1 MFNHWKISLCDAV
14 MVVVFLLA
22 CVALCF
28 LDIHP
33 SGRPA
38 QGVKCRA
45 RVLSVDNTNVF
56 TIGLLKKGEQRVRL
70 KILSGPYKGREFNGS
85 NIIRAN
91 MELDKVFE
99 PGDIALAAIP
109 YDVDDDF
116 TIVAQDHYRIGYSI
130 LLFSLFGILL
140 LVFAGITGFNALLSF
155 VFSCLVIW
163 KLVIPL
169 ALTPGFYTHLDIGKY
184 AIPISLTPGRIVL
197 LVTFGAVTL
206 LSAVIIFLVAGM
218 TRKGITAFIGSIL
231 GVLASCAMAVIFT
244 KLFKIN
250 GGMMPYAQTLLY
262 SGYEFLSLPHIY
274 IGAIFLSSSGAVMD
288 LAMDVSAGMVEVLQK
303 RPDIPRR
310 ELIGSGLNIG
320 RSVVGTMTTTLLL
333 AYSGGY
339 LTLMMT
345 FAAQGIGPLDF
356 INNPYVASEAVKTLV
371 GSFGLVLVAPF
382 TALVGGFIIPHTG
395 KHAEPEQIPVE
406 KTEGPETV

>member
-1 MFNHWKISLCDAV
+1 
-14 MVVVFLLA
+14 MVVFFLLA
-22 CVALCF
+22 CVALWF
-28 LDIHP
+28 LDILHQDAP
-33 SGRPA
+33 PE
-38 QGVKCRA
+38 GVKCKA
-45 RVLSVDNTNVF
+45 RILSVDNSNIF
-56 TIGLLKKGEQRVRL
+56 TIGLLRKGEQHVRL
-70 KILSGPYKGREFNGS
+70 RVLEGPYKGREFDGT
-85 NIIRAN
+85 NIVRAN
-91 MELDKVFE
+91 MELDKMFE
-99 PGDIALAAIP
+99 PGDLALAAIP
-109 YDVDDDF
+109 YGVDESF
-116 TIVAQDHYRIGYSI
+116 TVVAQDHYRIGNA
-130 LLFSLFGILL
+130 LLLFGLFSLLL
-140 LVFAGITGFNALLSF
+140 LVFGGITGFNALLSF

-169 ALTPGFYTHLDIGKY
+169 ALKGGN
-184 AIPISLTPGRIVL
+184 VL
-197 LVTFGAVTL
+197 VITFAAVTL

-218 TRKGITAFIGSIL
+218 TRKGVTAFIGAIL
-231 GVLASCAMAVIFT
+231 GVLASCVMAYVFT

-250 GGMMPYAQTLLY
+250 GGMMPYSQTLLY
-262 SGYEFLSLPHIY
+262 SGYEFLSLPDIY

-288 LAMDVSAGMVEVLQK
+288 LAMDVAAGMVEILHK
-303 RPDIPRR
+303 RPDIQRR

-382 TALVGGFIIPHTG
+382 TAFVGGFILLRG
-395 KHAEPEQIPVE
+395 KKPSEPVAA
-406 KTEGPETV
+406 TESPAPADAPAQQDDAAV

>member
-1 MFNHWKISLCDAV
+1 

-22 CVALCF
+22 CVALWF
-28 LDIHP
+28 LDILHTAP
-33 SGRPA
+33 PPE
-38 QGVKCRA
+38 GVKCKA
-45 RVLSVDNTNVF
+45 RILSVDNSNIF
-56 TIGLLKKGEQRVRL
+56 KIGLLQKGEQHVRL
-70 KILSGPYKGREFNGS
+70 RVLSGPFKGREFNGT

-109 YDVDDDF
+109 YDADENF
-116 TIVAQDHYRIGYSI
+116 TVIAQDHYRIGYAL
-130 LLFSLFGILL
+130 LLFTLFGILL

-169 ALTPGFYTHLDIGKY
+169 ALKGGN
-184 AIPISLTPGRIVL
+184 VL
-197 LVTFGAVTL
+197 LITFAAVTL

-218 TRKGITAFIGSIL
+218 TRKGVTAFFGAIL
-231 GVLASCAMAVIFT
+231 GVLASCIMAYVFT
-244 KLFKIN
+244 KLFKIS
-250 GGMMPYAQTLLY
+250 GGMMPYSQTLLY
-262 SGYEFLSLPHIY
+262 SGYEFLSLPDIY

-303 RPDIPRR
+303 RPDIHRR
-310 ELIGSGLNIG
+310 ELIGSGLNMG

-345 FAAQGIGPLDF
+345 LAAQGIGPLDF

-382 TALVGGFIIPHTG
+382 TAFVGGFIIPH
-395 KHAEPEQIPVE
+395 KAEKQAEPERIPEE
-406 KTEGPETV
+406 KSTSPENA

>member
-1 MFNHWKISLCDAV
+1 

-22 CVALCF
+22 CVALWF
-28 LDIHP
+28 LDILRTAP
-33 SGRPA
+33 PPE
-38 QGVKCRA
+38 GVKCKA
-45 RVLSVDNTNVF
+45 RVLSVDNSNVF
-56 TIGLLKKGEQRVRL
+56 TIGLLRKGEQHVRL
-70 KILSGPYKGREFNGS
+70 KVLSGPFKGREFNGT

-109 YDVDDDF
+109 YDADENF
-116 TIVAQDHYRIGYSI
+116 TVIAQDHYRIGYAL
-130 LLFSLFGILL
+130 LLFGLFALLL

-169 ALTPGFYTHLDIGKY
+169 TLKGGN
-184 AIPISLTPGRIVL
+184 VL
-197 LVTFGAVTL
+197 LITFAAVTL

-218 TRKGITAFIGSIL
+218 TRKGVTAFFGSIL
-231 GVLASCAMAVIFT
+231 GVLASCAMAYIFT
-244 KLFKIN
+244 KLFKIS
-250 GGMMPYAQTLLY
+250 GGMMPYSQTLLY
-262 SGYEFLSLPHIY
+262 SGYEFLSLPDIY

-288 LAMDVSAGMVEVLQK
+288 LAMDVSAGMVEILQK
-303 RPDIPRR
+303 RPDIDRR

-345 FAAQGIGPLDF
+345 FAAQGVGPLDF

-382 TALVGGFIIPHTG
+382 TAFVGGFIIPHKVKKQAAATEQSPVQTEE
-395 KHAEPEQIPVE
+395 KQAVTTEQTPEKATE
-406 KTEGPETV
+406 KATEKPADL

>member
-1 MFNHWKISLCDAV
+1 

-22 CVALCF
+22 CVALWF
-28 LDIHP
+28 LDILHTAP
-33 SGRPA
+33 PPE
-38 QGVKCRA
+38 GVKCKA
-45 RVLSVDNTNVF
+45 RVLSVDNSNVF
-56 TIGLLKKGEQRVRL
+56 TIGLLRKGEQHVRL
-70 KILSGPYKGREFNGS
+70 KVLSGPFKGREFNGT

-109 YDVDDDF
+109 YDADENF
-116 TIVAQDHYRIGYSI
+116 TVIAQDHYRIGYAL
-130 LLFSLFGILL
+130 LLFGLFALLL

-169 ALTPGFYTHLDIGKY
+169 TLKGGN
-184 AIPISLTPGRIVL
+184 VL
-197 LVTFGAVTL
+197 LITFAAVTL

-218 TRKGITAFIGSIL
+218 TRKGVTAFFGSIL
-231 GVLASCAMAVIFT
+231 GVLASCAMAYIFP
-244 KLFKIN
+244 KLFKIS
-250 GGMMPYAQTLLY
+250 GGMMPYSQTLLY
-262 SGYEFLSLPHIY
+262 SGYEFLSLPDIY

-288 LAMDVSAGMVEVLQK
+288 LAMDVSAGMVEILQK
-303 RPDIPRR
+303 RPDIDRR

-382 TALVGGFIIPHTG
+382 TAFVGGFIIPHKAKKQAVMTEPPSVQ
-395 KHAEPEQIPVE
+395 AEEKQAVTTEQTPEDAPE
-406 KTEGPETV
+406 KPADL

>member
-1 MFNHWKISLCDAV
+1 

-22 CVALCF
+22 CAALWF
-28 LDIHP
+28 LDILHTAP
-33 SGRPA
+33 PPE
-38 QGVKCRA
+38 GVKCKA
-45 RVLSVDNTNVF
+45 RVLSVDNSNIF
-56 TIGLLKKGEQRVRL
+56 TIGLLRKGEQHVRL
-70 KILSGPYKGREFNGS
+70 KILNGPYKGKEFDGT

-109 YDVDDDF
+109 YGVDETF
-116 TIVAQDHYRIGYSI
+116 TVVAQDHYRIGYAF
-130 LLFSLFGILL
+130 LLFGLFALLL

-169 ALTPGFYTHLDIGKY
+169 ALKGGN
-184 AIPISLTPGRIVL
+184 VL
-197 LVTFGAVTL
+197 LITFAAVAL

-218 TRKGITAFIGSIL
+218 TRKGVTAFLGAIL
-231 GVLASCAMAVIFT
+231 GVLASCVMAYVFT
-244 KLFKIN
+244 KLFKIS
-250 GGMMPYAQTLLY
+250 GGMMPYSQTLLY
-262 SGYEFLSLPHIY
+262 SGYEFLSLPDIY

-288 LAMDVSAGMVEVLQK
+288 LAMDVSAGMVEILQK

-382 TALVGGFIIPHTG
+382 TAFVGGFIIPRREKPAPAPAPGPAPTDTP
-395 KHAEPEQIPVE
+395 AEN
-406 KTEGPETV
+406 

>member
-1 MFNHWKISLCDAV
+1 

-22 CVALCF
+22 CVALWF
-28 LDIHP
+28 LDILHTAP
-33 SGRPA
+33 PPE
-38 QGVKCRA
+38 GVKCKA
-45 RVLSVDNTNVF
+45 RILSVDNSNVF

-70 KILSGPYKGREFNGS
+70 RVLSGPFKGREFNGS

-109 YDVDDDF
+109 YDADENF
-116 TIVAQDHYRIGYSI
+116 TVIAQDHYRIGYAL
-130 LLFSLFGILL
+130 LLFTLFGVLL

-169 ALTPGFYTHLDIGKY
+169 ALKGGN
-184 AIPISLTPGRIVL
+184 VL
-197 LVTFGAVTL
+197 LITFAAVTL

-218 TRKGITAFIGSIL
+218 TRKGVTAFFGAIL
-231 GVLASCAMAVIFT
+231 GVLASCVMAYVFT
-244 KLFKIN
+244 KLFKIS
-250 GGMMPYAQTLLY
+250 GGMMPYSQTLLY
-262 SGYEFLSLPHIY
+262 SGYEFLSLQDIY

-303 RPDIPRR
+303 RPDIHRR
-310 ELIGSGLNIG
+310 ELIGSGLNMG

-382 TALVGGFIIPHTG
+382 TAFVGGFVIPH
-395 KHAEPEQIPVE
+395 KAKKQAEPEHS
-406 KTEGPETV
+406 PEAGKPEEPENA

>member
-1 MFNHWKISLCDAV
+1 

-22 CVALCF
+22 CVALWF
-28 LDIHP
+28 LDILHTAP
-33 SGRPA
+33 PPE
-38 QGVKCRA
+38 GVKCKA
-45 RVLSVDNTNVF
+45 RILSVDNSNIF
-56 TIGLLKKGEQRVRL
+56 KIGLLQKGEQHVRL
-70 KILSGPYKGREFNGS
+70 KVLSGPFKGREFNGT

-109 YDVDDDF
+109 YDADENF
-116 TIVAQDHYRIGYSI
+116 TVIAQDHYRIGYAL
-130 LLFSLFGILL
+130 LLFGLFALLL
-140 LVFAGITGFNALLSF
+140 LVFGGITGFNALLSF

-169 ALTPGFYTHLDIGKY
+169 ALKGGN
-184 AIPISLTPGRIVL
+184 VL
-197 LVTFGAVTL
+197 LITFAAVTL

-218 TRKGITAFIGSIL
+218 TRKGVTAFFGAIL
-231 GVLASCAMAVIFT
+231 GVLASCAMAYIFT
-244 KLFKIN
+244 KLFRIS
-250 GGMMPYAQTLLY
+250 GGMMPYSQTLLY
-262 SGYEFLSLPHIY
+262 SGYEFLSLPDIY

-288 LAMDVSAGMVEVLQK
+288 LAMDVSAGMVEVLHK
-303 RPDIPRR
+303 RPDIHRR
-310 ELIGSGLNIG
+310 ELIGSGLNMG

-382 TALVGGFIIPHTG
+382 TAFVGGFIIPQ
-395 KHAEPEQIPVE
+395 KEEKQAEPERIPE
-406 KTEGPETV
+406 EESTSPENA

>member
-1 MFNHWKISLCDAV
+1 

-22 CVALCF
+22 CVALWHV
-28 LDIHP
+28 DIRHVDP
-33 SGRPA
+33 P
-38 QGVKCRA
+38 QEGVKCKA
-45 RVLSVDNTNVF
+45 RVLSVDNSNIF
-56 TIGLLKKGEQRVRL
+56 QIGLLKRGEQHVRL
-70 KILSGPYKGREFNGS
+70 KILDGPYKGREFNGT

-91 MELDKVFE
+91 MELDKIFE
-99 PGDIALAAIP
+99 PGDLAVAAIP
-109 YDVDDDF
+109 YGVDESYTVF
-116 TIVAQDHYRIGYSI
+116 AQDHYRIGYSI
-130 LLFSLFGILL
+130 LLFSLFGVLL
-140 LVFAGITGFNALLSF
+140 LVFGGITGFNALLSF

-169 ALTPGFYTHLDIGKY
+169 ALKGEN
-184 AIPISLTPGRIVL
+184 VL

-218 TRKGITAFIGSIL
+218 TRKGVTAFLGSIL
-231 GVLASCAMAVIFT
+231 GVLASCAMAYIFT

-262 SGYEFLSLPHIY
+262 SGYEFLSLQNIY

-288 LAMDVSAGMVEVLQK
+288 LAMDVAAGMEEILRK
-303 RPDIPRR
+303 RPDIRRR
-310 ELIGSGLNIG
+310 ELVGSGLNIG

-382 TALVGGFIIPHTG
+382 TALVGGFILHRGKKQETIPAPVPAQETVPG
-395 KHAEPEQIPVE
+395 PASGSAPGSEPLPPPEVVPSPAPD
-406 KTEGPETV
+406 PETN

>member
-1 MFNHWKISLCDAV
+1 

-22 CVALCF
+22 CVALWF
-28 LDIHP
+28 LDILHTAP
-33 SGRPA
+33 PPE
-38 QGVKCRA
+38 GVKCKA
-45 RVLSVDNTNVF
+45 RVLSVDNTNIF
-56 TIGLLKKGEQRVRL
+56 TIGLLKKGEQHVRL
-70 KILSGPYKGREFNGS
+70 RVLNGPYKGREFDGT

-109 YDVDDDF
+109 YGVDESF
-116 TIVAQDHYRIGYSI
+116 TVVAQDHYRIGYSL
-130 LLFSLFGILL
+130 LLFGLFGLLL

-169 ALTPGFYTHLDIGKY
+169 ALKGGN
-184 AIPISLTPGRIVL
+184 VL
-197 LVTFGAVTL
+197 LITFAAVTL

-218 TRKGITAFIGSIL
+218 TRKGVTAFFGAIL
-231 GVLASCAMAVIFT
+231 GVLASCAMALIFT
-244 KLFKIN
+244 KLFKIS

-262 SGYEFLSLPHIY
+262 SGYEFLSLPDIY

-288 LAMDVSAGMVEVLQK
+288 LAMDVSAGMVEILQK
-303 RPDIPRR
+303 RPDIHRR

-356 INNPYVASEAVKTLV
+356 INNPYVASEVVKTLV

-382 TALVGGFIIPHTG
+382 TAFVGGFIIPHSA
-395 KHAEPEQIPVE
+395 KQHAEPEQEAEP
-406 KTEGPETV
+406 KTELPPQTKESPEA